1 MALSSSKE
9 IWGSK
14 LPGNTQLEKGHP
26 TTGNGRRNRG
36 LMGRERWR
44 ERERESVP
52 EGHSEGEKN
61 RFPLRLNLPLALWFF
76 YRPHFIPVWTSLL
89 RPAV

>member
-1 MALSSSKE
+1 MPLSSSKE

-14 LPGNTQLEKGHP
+14 LPGNTQLEKGRQQQ
-26 TTGNGRRNRG
+26 GMVAEIGV
-36 LMGRERWR
+36 LWRERDG